1 MITRKH
7 TSGKRKKIHTS
18 KTIRKKEQPEQGPN
32 SKESVENSENQ
43 DENSKNQDENGEN
56 QAENSENKAEN
67 SENKAENSENQA
79 ENSENQAENSEN
91 KEDEIKLTK
100 NVDENKYI
108 ENKPLIIQVDSFEK
122 LSNEIYEK
130 LSKINAY
137 STDNGENSENQ
148 NKCKLNYFF
157 YILYVSYYHV
167 LKYLEYDLL
176 NSQQLKTLIK
186 YDNDKDDSDQDNK
199 NTKQR
204 DEFQNPVYEFSNL
217 IIDTLDINNITG
229 EKKQLKILSDSL
241 CLYYTIHE
249 KHIDDYEE
257 IRSTLQRNVNTFNTH
272 TNCFAF
278 ILNNPIHKGEQLP
291 DEIFS
296 QSPRKHDFHYKLSW
310 LLSNNGAIVR
320 DQSGA
325 IHQYIEGKYSK
336 ENEMFL
342 ENAYMAGY
350 MKTIS

>member
-18 KTIRKKEQPEQGPN
+18 KIIRKKEQPEQGPN

-43 DENSKNQDENGEN
+43 DENSKNQD
-56 QAENSENKAEN
+56 
-67 SENKAENSENQA
+67 ENSENQA

-130 LSKINAY
+130 LSKINAN

-186 YDNDKDDSDQDNK
+186 YDNDKDDSGQDNK

-217 IIDTLDINNITG
+217 IIDTLDINNKTG
-229 EKKQLKILSDSL
+229 EKEQLEILSDSL

-249 KHIDDYEE
+249 NNFDDYEE
-257 IRSTLQRNVNTFNTH
+257 IRSTLQSNVNAFNTH

-278 ILNNPIHKGEQLP
+278 KLKKHIHKGEQLP

-310 LLSNNGAIVR
+310 LLSDDGAIVR

-325 IHQYIEGKYSK
+325 IHQYINGKYSRIERK

-342 ENAYMAGY
+342 VKAYMAGY